1 MAEKV
6 ALITGAGKRMGR
18 AIALRL
24 ARDGFAVALHYHSS
38 HGEAAQVGREIAAAG
53 GDVSL
58 VEADLA
64 DPASPDQMIAAS
76 VKALGRLDLLVNNA
90 AIFVGDSMAALDLA
104 RWRRQFAINLEAPVF
119 LAAAFAKSLSARD
132 EGAIVNIVDNRV
144 LRLTPQNMSY
154 TLAKS
159 ALWTATQTMAQALAP
174 CIRVNAVGPGP
185 TFPNA
190 FQGEAGL
197 AHEAAA
203 VLLQRPVSGEDVADA
218 VAWLATARS
227 VTGQFIA
234 VDSGQHLAWRTPD
247 IIE

>member
-104 RWRRQFAINLEAPVF
+104 LWRRQFAINLEAPVF
-119 LAAAFAKSLSARD
+119 LAAAFARSLSARD
-132 EGAIVNIVDNRV
+132 EGAIVHSHSAASNDGSSWRTCTRPTIVR
-144 LRLTPQNMSY
+144 
-154 TLAKS
+154 
-159 ALWTATQTMAQALAP
+159 
-174 CIRVNAVGPGP
+174 
-185 TFPNA
+185 
-190 FQGEAGL
+190 
-197 AHEAAA
+197 
-203 VLLQRPVSGEDVADA
+203 A
-218 VAWLATARS
+218 VAS
-227 VTGQFIA
+227 VMT
-234 VDSGQHLAWRTPD
+234 
-247 IIE
+247 